1 MIRQNER
8 ERRGMEKIIDVSYR
22 VCPIESF
29 WDELE
34 EMIDGVTS
42 EKIRDHDGQIKI
54 NIEFIDKGLD
64 D

>member
-1 MIRQNER
+1 MK
-8 ERRGMEKIIDVSYR
+8 KIIDVSYR